1 VSSSPPYPE
10 DPLLRALA
18 EYWDEIQDL
27 ADEQQRERLRELVA
41 GDAEPDPLDARAQLA
56 DVLLDVLPPEH
67 PVVALLRPGIMYK
80 SGGGVATAEV
90 AESLLRLRRLVLRDY
105 PAGSA
110 GPPAAWPV
118 TSHPADLAE
127 FDRQVQTRLL
137 DLPFLNMGE
146 LRRRAIDPDDARL
159 IRLVNPGRGV
169 QYPAFQFTEDGGPWP
184 VVQEVNEQLDALTDP
199 WGVTCWWVDPHAV
212 LAVAPATLLGRGQDD
227 LLRQA
232 AAAVEVD

>member
-27 ADEQQRERLRELVA
+27 ADEQQRQRLRELVA
-41 GDAEPDPLDARAQLA
+41 GDAEPDPLDARAQLV

-67 PVVALLRPGIMYK
+67 PMVALLRTGIMYK

-90 AESLLRLRRLVLRDY
+90 AESLLRLRLLVLPDY

-110 GPPAAWPV
+110 GPPAAWLE
-118 TSHPADLAE
+118 TGHPEGLTE

-137 DLPFLNMGE
+137 DLPFLNMSE

-159 IRLVNPGRGV
+159 IRLVNPGHGV
-169 QYPAFQFTEDGGPWP
+169 QYPAFQFTADGGPWP

-212 LAVAPATLLGRGQDD
+212 LAAAPATLLGRGQDD